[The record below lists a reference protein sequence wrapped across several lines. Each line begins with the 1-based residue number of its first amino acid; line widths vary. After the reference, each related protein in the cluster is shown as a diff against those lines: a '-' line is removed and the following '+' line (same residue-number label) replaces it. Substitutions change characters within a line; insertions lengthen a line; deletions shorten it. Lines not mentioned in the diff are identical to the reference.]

1 LNKLHDRRQQ
11 LAPMPDGADPELFQ
25 VLRRQFRKNLDVDFI
40 IPKRGLVSSEAEPSQ
55 PISDIHRRSRINP
68 ANA

>member
-1 LNKLHDRRQQ
+1 
-11 LAPMPDGADPELFQ
+11 MPDGADPELFQ